1 MRVLAVAWRE
11 LRERWLLFPAALVLG
26 CVPLVLPAFGLK
38 AAKADLGFAAFFVA
52 LVLGAAAAVIMGTSM
67 LGRDVANGR
76 LGFLFSRPLPW
87 GAIWGG
93 KWLAAIVLVAATG
106 LLAFVP
112 WMAVYPLPSLGGRHG
127 DSWWRALLD
136 AEGTA
141 LLLTFIV
148 LIVGLAN
155 ASAVALR
162 SRSAWLVVDGAL
174 LLAALWGTWRFV
186 APLVL
191 YGIGVMGFRAAWVPL
206 TLVLPLALALV
217 AGSLAQ
223 VAIGRS
229 DLQRAHRAGSLG
241 VWAVIALTLA
251 LAAGHLQWALSVDP
265 SQLRT
270 WAVTRDPAG
279 RWVYLG
285 GSAERSGYY
294 GHGLLVDTQSGRYLR
309 RLLPASAMFEVPGS
323 RRWEGAEG
331 AVFAASGRACV
342 LPGYDAGR
350 GGTRV
355 TLFDLTAE
363 QPRARSVALES
374 SVPPSVVSAFA
385 VSASA
390 SSVFMVHE
398 SGASLFD
405 TTTGRRLATV
415 TIKPGWRPVLARF
428 LAEGQ
433 ARAWLTASVAARRA
447 ELAVVDLALDGRS
460 RFASFAV
467 GTAQTPGW
475 GSFVLNDDATRLLT
489 WDGGVRLRDGADG
502 RTIATLSESAAR
514 PALAFLADGRSLVG
528 ESAPATSASARP
540 GSGST
545 LTVFDAT
552 GVRLGV
558 VDVPID
564 SAGLI
569 LGPEVA
575 PGRILV
581 SAFRSAF
588 LREDTLLVDLADGRV
603 VERLEGLRPAMGF
616 WTAPAQP
623 APGSGPRSV
632 QFFRDTESQVIRIDF
647 ATGERRIVAGPGAPK
662 GQRLSQF

>member
-1 MRVLAVAWRE
+1 MCVLAVAWRE

-38 AAKADLGFAAFFVA
+38 VAKADLGFAALFVA
-52 LVLGAAAAVIMGTSM
+52 LVLGAAAAVIIGTSM

-136 AEGTA
+136 AEGSA
-141 LLLTFIV
+141 LLLTFVV

-174 LLAALWGTWRFV
+174 LLAALWATWRFV
-186 APLVL
+186 APLML
-191 YGIGVMGFRAAWVPL
+191 YGIGVMGFGAAWVPL

-217 AGSLAQ
+217 VGSLAQ

-241 VWAVIALTLA
+241 FWAVIALSLA
-251 LAAGHLQWALSVDP
+251 LAAGNLQWALSVDP
-265 SQLRT
+265 SALRT

-294 GHGLLVDTQSGRYLR
+294 GHGLLLDTQSGRYVR
-309 RLLPASAMFEVPGS
+309 RSLPASAMFDSGA
-323 RRWEGAEG
+323 RRWDGAEG
-331 AVFAASGRACV
+331 AVFAASGRAC
-342 LPGYDAGR
+342 LLAGYDAGR

-363 QPRARSVALES
+363 QPRARTVALES
-374 SVPPSVVSAFA
+374 SVPPSWASAFA

-390 SSVFMVHE
+390 ASVFMAHE

-405 TTTGRRLATV
+405 STTGRRLSTV

-428 LAEGQ
+428 LTEGQ
-433 ARAWLTASVAARRA
+433 ARAWLVASAETRRA
-447 ELAVVDLALDGRS
+447 ELAVVDLAPDGRS

-467 GTAQTPGW
+467 GTAQRPGW
-475 GSFVLNDDATRLLT
+475 GGIVTNDDGTRLIT
-489 WDGGVRLRDGADG
+489 WDAGVRLRDGTDG
-502 RTIATLSESAAR
+502 RAIATLSESALR
-514 PALAFLADGRSLVG
+514 PAFVFLADGRIVVG
-528 ESAPATSASARP
+528 EGARATPAPARA
-540 GSGST
+540 GSSST

-552 GVRLGV
+552 GIRLGA

-564 SAGLI
+564 SAGLS

-588 LREDTLLVDLADGRV
+588 LREDTLVVDLADGRV

-616 WTAPAQP
+616 WTAPAEP
-623 APGSGPRSV
+623 APGSGPHSV
-632 QFFRDTESQVIRIDF
+632 QFFRDTENRLVRIDF
-647 ATGERRIVAGPGAPK
+647 ATGERRIVAGPGAPE
-662 GQRLSQF
+662 GERLNLF